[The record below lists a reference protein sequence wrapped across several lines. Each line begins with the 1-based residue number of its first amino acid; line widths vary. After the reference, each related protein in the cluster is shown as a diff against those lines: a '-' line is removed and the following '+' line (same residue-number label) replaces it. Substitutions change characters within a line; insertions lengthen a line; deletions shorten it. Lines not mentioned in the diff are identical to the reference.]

1 MAQTRRER
9 EKGMEKENLV
19 PAEFTNNQDGRM
31 TKGPATIVGA
41 EQGDAFRIVTGAWAF
56 HAVQA
61 AVSCSIPVAMG
72 RRPIKIPCCTCPPMT

>member
-41 EQGDAFRIVTGAWAF
+41 EQGDAFRIVTLGLGRSTRCRR
-56 HAVQA
+56 QYP
-61 AVSCSIPVAMG
+61 AVSRWPWEGGLSKFHVAHVL
-72 RRPIKIPCCTCPPMT
+72 R